1 MIANNYIVLYE
12 NRMNDLHNT
21 SNNADLEFGMTANV
35 EEVVG
40 YYLANYEDQ
49 ALTIW
54 LENTKYIDLTEEE
67 KTVTTLL
74 YILS

>member
-12 NRMNDLHNT
+12 SRINDLHNT

-35 EEVVG
+35 DEIVG
-40 YYLANYEDQ
+40 YYLTNYEDQ
-49 ALTIW
+49 ALNAW
-54 LENTKYIDLTEEE
+54 LENTKDINLTDQDKE
-67 KTVTTLL
+67 VTTLL